1 MEKRTP
7 HYNLLAVQ
15 AAIAAAGVSCFT
27 LSALRGGHAMG
38 LTSEE
43 MLAAIALLKRGNLSK
58 SMTTMH
64 DHRVWQDVYHAE
76 TLMGPAYV
84 KFTLLA
90 VDTTQKIV
98 ISFKE
103 L

>member
-1 MEKRTP
+1 MEKRTA

-15 AAIAAAGVSCFT
+15 AAIAAAGVACFT
-27 LSALRGGHAMG
+27 LSALRGGQVMG
-38 LTSEE
+38 LTSDE
-43 MLAAIALLKRGNLSK
+43 MLAAIALLKRSKLSK
-58 SMTTMH
+58 SMTTVH
-64 DHRVWQDVYHAE
+64 DHRVWQDVYHAD
-76 TLMGPAYV
+76 TPMGPAYV
-84 KFTLLA
+84 KFTLLV